1 VTAAEILAAVVAMSA
16 MDGEFADDGFT
27 RNLGLEL
34 LIETVLDDV
43 AATIRT
49 LFGERRVEFFVDAGR
64 RRRWSMGMLA
74 MLLAGLASRLF
85 GSTFGRTFGE
95 RGGLSFGG
103 AFEFV
108 DASLEARDEI
118 AKLLVLAKQL
128 IVGRRVH
135 ADLDSDKTV
144 SAVRNSRNFQP
155 KDKAPLNKH
164 NFFME

>member
-1 VTAAEILAAVVAMSA
+1 
-16 MDGEFADDGFT
+16 
-27 RNLGLEL
+27 
-34 LIETVLDDV
+34 
-43 AATIRT
+43 
-49 LFGERRVEFFVDAGR
+49 
-64 RRRWSMGMLA
+64 MGMLA

-108 DASLEARDEI
+108 DACLEPHDEI

-128 IVGRRVH
+128 IVGRSVH

-144 SAVRNSRNFQP
+144 SAVRNSRDLQP
-155 KDKAPLNKH
+155 KGKTPLNKH
-164 NFFME
+164 PKIISSTSAMSG